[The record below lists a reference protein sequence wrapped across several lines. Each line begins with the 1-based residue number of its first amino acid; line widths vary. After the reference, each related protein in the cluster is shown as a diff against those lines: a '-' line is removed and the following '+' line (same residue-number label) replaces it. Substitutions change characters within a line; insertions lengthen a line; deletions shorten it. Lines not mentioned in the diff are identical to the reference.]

1 MKRGTWFGI
10 IVAVG
15 LLSASLVAWAQ
26 SSRVTEAELRLVQ
39 KQEQREREKL
49 DQQWAVIMH
58 PADLV
63 AEQKRWESATDKVC
77 QATSQSIE
85 HQIKASRCK
94 AQRYRIRRSHLL
106 EIGTN

>member
-39 KQEQREREKL
+39 KQEQRERGQL
-49 DQQWAVIMH
+49 DKQLSSAPAAAV
-58 PADLV
+58 AD
-63 AEQKRWESATDKVC
+63 QKRWESATDKVC
-77 QATSQSIE
+77 QATSNSIE
-85 HQIKASRCK
+85 HQIESSRCK
-94 AQRYRIRRSHLL
+94 AQRYRIRRTHLL
-106 EIGTN
+106 EGTGS